1 MSQIF
6 SSEVEVAQMA
16 NGQAMT
22 VPVYSIKGQGNGPS
36 VYIQA
41 NIHGAEVQGN
51 AVIYQLLEQLKQ
63 LDCYGD
69 ITLVPLANPI
79 GSNQK
84 SGEFTLGRFDPITGA
99 NWNRGYHFNSQ
110 LPQQFAKDNPELPMI
125 EIVKQYRALII
136 ADLEQQRF
144 DAPYGVT
151 TGQLLCAKLQ
161 RMAFEADIV
170 LDLHTGP
177 ISSRHLYCPEYTKD
191 SALLFDIPHVLF
203 IPCDFDGALDEACFC
218 PWWQLQQAYG
228 EQGREIAVAVNAF
241 TLELGSQEWLCLDEA
256 KRDSQSI
263 LSYLSHH
270 GVVKQGSFEPAQM
283 TRYGCYLKDYR
294 TVYAPKSGLVEYLA
308 PLGREIRVGEPLVRM
323 LRIDRYGQSQGD
335 VVEVTQAREN
345 CIPILHFASASVNQ
359 GTELYKLFTNY
370 FTLSR

>member
-1 MSQIF
+1 MSQII
-6 SSEVEVAQMA
+6 SSEVEVTHMA

-41 NIHGAEVQGN
+41 NMHGAEVQGN

-84 SGEFTLGRFDPITGA
+84 SGEFTLGRFDPITGD
-99 NWNRGYHFNSQ
+99 NWNRGYHFNAQ
-110 LPQQFAKDNPELPMI
+110 LPQQFAQQNPDLSMSD
-125 EIVKQYRALII
+125 IVSQFRALII

-144 DAPYGVT
+144 NNPYGVT
-151 TGQLLCAKLQ
+151 TGRFLCAKLQ

-177 ISSRHLYCPEYTKD
+177 ISSRHLYCPEYTKQ
-191 SALLFDIPHVLF
+191 SAVLFDIPHVLF
-203 IPCDFDGALDEACFC
+203 IPRDFDGALDEACFC
-218 PWWQLQQAYG
+218 PWWQLQQAYSD
-228 EQGREIAVAVNAF
+228 QGRAIEVAVKAF
-241 TLELGSQEWLCLDEA
+241 TLELGSQEWLCLEEA
-256 KRDSQSI
+256 KRDSHSI

-270 GVVKQGSFEPAQM
+270 SVIKKGSFEPTAM
-283 TRYGCYLKDYR
+283 TRYGCDLKDYR
-294 TVYAPKSGLVEYLA
+294 TVYANKSGLVEYLA
-308 PLGREIRVGEPLVRM
+308 PLGQQVKAGEPLVRT
-323 LRIDRYGQSQGD
+323 LRMDRYDQDD
-335 VVEVTQAREN
+335 VVEVTPALEN
-345 CIPILHFASASVNQ
+345 CIPVLHFASASVNQ
-359 GTELYKLFTNY
+359 GTELYKLLTNY

>member
-1 MSQIF
+1 MSHILL
-6 SSEVEVAQMA
+6 SELEVAQMA

-22 VPVYSIKGQGNGPS
+22 VPVYTIKGQGTGPS

-84 SGEFTLGRFDPITGA
+84 SGEFTLGRFDPITGD
-99 NWNRGYHFNSQ
+99 NWNRGYHFNPK
-110 LPQQFAKDNPELPMI
+110 LPQQFAAQHPDLVMS
-125 EIVKQYRALII
+125 EIITQYRATII
-136 ADLEQQRF
+136 EDLERQTLVN
-144 DAPYGVT
+144 PYGIS
-151 TGQLLCAKLQ
+151 TGKFLCAKLQ
-161 RMAFEADIV
+161 RLAFDADIV

-191 SALLFDIPHVLF
+191 SAVLFDIAHVLF
-203 IPCDFDGALDEACFC
+203 IPRDFDGALDEACFC
-218 PWWQLQQAYG
+218 PWWQLQQAYR
-228 EQGREIAVAVNAF
+228 EQGRDIEVAVAAF

-256 KRDSQSI
+256 KCDSNSI
-263 LSYLSHH
+263 LSYLSHR
-270 GVVKQGSFEPAQM
+270 GVVKQGLFKPAPM

-294 TVYAPKSGLVEYLA
+294 TFYAPKSGLVEYLA
-308 PLGREIRVGEPLVRM
+308 PLGHQVQPGEPLVRM
-323 LRIDRYGQSQGD
+323 LRIDRYGEDD
-335 VVEVTQAREN
+335 VVELIAARDN
-345 CIPILHFASASVNQ
+345 CIPILHFASASVNR

-370 FTLSR
+370 FTL

>member
-1 MSQIF
+1 MSQIQ
-6 SSEVEVAQMA
+6 SSTLEVTQMA

-22 VPVYSIKGQGNGPS
+22 VPVYTIKGQGSGPS

-79 GSNQK
+79 GTNQK
-84 SGEFTLGRFDPITGA
+84 SGEFTLGRFDPITGE
-99 NWNRGYHFNSQ
+99 NWNRGYHFNPQ
-110 LPQQFAKDNPELPMI
+110 LPAQFAAANPDLTMN
-125 EIVKQYRALII
+125 EIVEQYRALII
-136 ADLEQQRF
+136 SDLEQQKINN
-144 DAPYGVT
+144 PYGVK
-151 TGQLLCAKLQ
+151 TGHALCAKLQ

-191 SALLFDIPHVLF
+191 SALFFDIPHVLF
-203 IPCDFDGALDEACFC
+203 IPQDFDGALDEACFC
-218 PWWQLQQAYG
+218 PWWQLQQAYQQ
-228 EQGREIAVAVNAF
+228 QGREIEVAVAAF

-256 KRDSQSI
+256 KRDSNSV
-263 LSYLSHH
+263 LSYLSHR
-270 GVVKQGSFEPAQM
+270 GVVKHGLFKPQVM

-294 TVYAPKSGLVEYLA
+294 AFYAPKSAMVEYLA
-308 PLGREIRVGEPLVRM
+308 PLGGLISQGEPLVRM
-323 LRIDRYGQSQGD
+323 LRIDRYGHD
-335 VVEVTQAREN
+335 DAVEVIAAPDD
-345 CIPILHFASASVNQ
+345 CIAILHFASASVNQ

-370 FTLSR
+370 FTLST